1 VHDLTAGEGGPLPA
15 PQRSWAWLLLSV
27 SASVL
32 VTIPLWWPADPKGED
47 FGRPPWPEPASST
60 LPEPTGPAVALPVE
74 PASIEVHSA
83 RPADLEPLFRGPRP
97 RRLVIPRLGVAAP
110 VDPMGI
116 RPGGAMEIPD
126 DVRTVGW
133 YRFGPSPGGPGSA
146 VLVGHVDSRVA
157 GPGVFF
163 RLSTLRQGDEVRV
176 QLAGGRW
183 RAFEVVS
190 RRLVPKDDIP
200 AGAFVRHGRPI
211 LTLITCGG
219 GFDPAVG
226 AYTHNVVVAA
236 VPRS

>member
-1 VHDLTAGEGGPLPA
+1 
-15 PQRSWAWLLLSV
+15 
-27 SASVL
+27 
-32 VTIPLWWPADPKGED
+32 
-47 FGRPPWPEPASST
+47 
-60 LPEPTGPAVALPVE
+60 
-74 PASIEVHSA
+74 
-83 RPADLEPLFRGPRP
+83 
-97 RRLVIPRLGVAAP
+97 
-110 VDPMGI
+110 
-116 RPGGAMEIPD
+116 MEIPD

-163 RLSTLRQGDEVRV
+163 RLSSLRQGDEVRV

-236 VPRS
+236 VPTS